1 MAERAFSVASGCA
14 IGLDKTGGP
23 LHRGVC
29 SSDLISEEGD
39 AIDVATDPTAA
50 AKAIVEAYL
59 ESSMVPDP
67 EGAAAYVS
75 ADLRLT
81 FTGGRRFSAPSDATA
96 FNAKRY
102 AWVKKRFLRTDA
114 ALDAET
120 GDVHVYNTGYLY
132 GAWKDGTTFE
142 TNRYMDKFVVRGG
155 KIISTDVWN
164 DSAEI
169 LLHKAGLAEADL

>member
-1 MAERAFSVASGCA
+1 
-14 IGLDKTGGP
+14 
-23 LHRGVC
+23 
-29 SSDLISEEGD
+29 
-39 AIDVATDPTAA
+39 
-50 AKAIVEAYL
+50 
-59 ESSMVPDP
+59 MVPDP
-67 EGAAAYVS
+67 VGASAYV
-75 ADLRLT
+75 AEGFQLT
-81 FTGGRRFSAPSDATA
+81 FTGGRKFSGPADSSA

-120 GDVHVYNTGYLY
+120 GDVHVYNTGYLF
-132 GAWKDGTTFE
+132 GEWKDGTSFE

-169 LLHKAGLAEADL
+169 LLHRAGLAEADL

>member
-1 MAERAFSVASGCA
+1 M
-14 IGLDKTGGP
+14 
-23 LHRGVC
+23 
-29 SSDLISEEGD
+29 
-39 AIDVATDPTAA
+39 DVKTDPTVK

-59 ESSMVPDP
+59 ERSMVPDP
-67 EGAAAYVS
+67 DGAAAYI
-75 ADLRLT
+75 ADDFKLV
-81 FTGGRRFSAPSDATA
+81 FTGGRTFSGPAESTA

-114 ALDAET
+114 ALDGET

-132 GAWKDGTTFE
+132 GEWKDGQSFE
-142 TNRYMDKFVVRGG
+142 TNRYMDKFVVRGD

-169 LLHKAGLAEADL
+169 LLHRAGLAEADL

>member
-1 MAERAFSVASGCA
+1 M
-14 IGLDKTGGP
+14 
-23 LHRGVC
+23 
-29 SSDLISEEGD
+29 DLK
-39 AIDVATDPTAA
+39 TDPAAA

-59 ESSMVPDP
+59 ERSMVPDP

-75 ADLRLT
+75 DDFKLV
-81 FTGGRRFSAPSDATA
+81 FTGGRKFAGPADSTA

-114 ALDAET
+114 ALDVET

-132 GAWKDGTTFE
+132 GEWKDGTAFE
-142 TNRYMDKFVVRGG
+142 TNRYMDKFVVRDG
-155 KIISTDVWN
+155 KIVSTDVWN

-169 LLHKAGLAEADL
+169 LLHKAGLAEAEL